1 MDSVQ
6 DQVVTPDSRWLGV
19 VDWALGPLDEHM
31 AARLIRHWREDVWQ
45 QAMQMLAT
53 PDPEE
58 RADLRRLLA
67 DQSQSRSEQILA
79 RRVDRILADLV

>member
-1 MDSVQ
+1 
-6 DQVVTPDSRWLGV
+6 
-19 VDWALGPLDEHM
+19 
-31 AARLIRHWREDVWQ
+31 
-45 QAMQMLAT
+45 MLAT